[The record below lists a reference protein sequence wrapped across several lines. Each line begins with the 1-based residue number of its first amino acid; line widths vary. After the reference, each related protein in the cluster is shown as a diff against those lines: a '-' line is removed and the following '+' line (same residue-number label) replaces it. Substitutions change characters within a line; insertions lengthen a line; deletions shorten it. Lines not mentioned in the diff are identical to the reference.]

1 MKKRFTI
8 LLLTA
13 IILNLVTGCKK
24 ILQPTIYTSVIA
36 NNFPSSD
43 ADAQSALIP
52 FYAQFSTNWGSTD
65 PTTGIYL
72 TSFYVNDFGYS
83 WATSVQTDE
92 DFDLY
97 YGSFSQ
103 FTVGASTY
111 LSTTGMCFYGRLSFI
126 ARLTDLIDK
135 IDKSNVPSKVT
146 FSAEA
151 KALRAWYL
159 FILDDLYGPSNP
171 RLDPTSVNSLTIT
184 PRLTEAAYTTAMES
198 DLNAA
203 IAVLPEKYNGTAN
216 WGRVS
221 KGVASMLL
229 LKVEMLAAGRT
240 GDAVY
245 WTKAKAI
252 GQSLMA
258 MGYALDPSYKDVFNT
273 PQNNEVIFAVPGNS
287 GTVSVWFPNILP
299 YDAKTV
305 QGVDVTNSQ
314 KYQDVVVP
322 WAFYDKYPSG
332 DTRLQTLASSYVNT
346 SGATIGRTNGLKGA
360 IPMKYPFVANQ
371 QGFDFV
377 IFQYSD
383 VLLSMAEIIN
393 ELDGPTPEAIG
404 YLKQV
409 TDRANTTIPQSATVS
424 HDVLSNFI
432 LDERGRELYWIPG
445 VRREDLIRHGTF
457 ISDAVAR
464 GLTAKPYQ
472 VLWPIPSDV
481 IIQSNGIVKQNSGY

>member
-1 MKKRFTI
+1 MKNKSLI
-8 LLLTA
+8 LLLSA
-13 IILNLVTGCKK
+13 SILSFVTGCKK
-24 ILQPTIYTSVIA
+24 ALQPTIYTSVIA

-72 TSFYVNDFGYS
+72 ISFDVNDYGYS
-83 WATSVQTDE
+83 WETSIQTDE
-92 DFDLY
+92 NFDIFY
-97 YGSFSQ
+97 SNFSQ
-103 FTVGASTY
+103 FTVGPSTY
-111 LSTTGMCFYGRLSFI
+111 LSNSGFCIFGRLSSI

-135 IDKSNVPSKVT
+135 INRSNIPSKAT
-146 FSAEA
+146 FVAEA

-171 RLDPTSVNSLTIT
+171 RLDPGTVNSLTIT
-184 PRLTEAAYTTAMES
+184 SRLTEADYAAAMES

-221 KGVASMLL
+221 KGVAAMLL
-229 LKVEMLAAGRT
+229 LKVEMLEATRT
-240 GDAVY
+240 SDNSY
-245 WTKAKAI
+245 WTKAKTV
-252 GQSLMA
+252 GQSLLE
-258 MGYALDPSYKDVFNT
+258 MGYALVPSYKDVFVT
-273 PQNNEVIFAVPGNS
+273 PQNREIIFAIPGNS
-287 GTVSVWFPNILP
+287 GTVSVWFANILP

-305 QGVDVTNSQ
+305 QGVDVSNSQ

-322 WAFYDKYPSG
+322 WAFYEKYSSG
-332 DTRLQTLASSYVNT
+332 DTRLQTLANSYINT
-346 SGATIGRTNGLKGA
+346 SGATIDRTNGLKGA
-360 IPMKYPFVANQ
+360 IPMKYPFVPNQ

-377 IFQYSD
+377 LFQYSD
-383 VLLSMAEIIN
+383 VLLSMAEITN
-393 ELDGPTPEAIG
+393 QLSGPTDEAIG

-409 TDRANTTIPQSATVS
+409 TDRANTTIPASATLN
-424 HDVLSNFI
+424 HDALSDFI

-457 ISDAVAR
+457 ISNAVAR
-464 GLTAKPYQ
+464 GLPAKPNQ
-472 VLWPIPSDV
+472 VLFPIPSDV
-481 IIQSNGIVKQNSGY
+481 IIQSKGTVKQNPGY